1 MNLILSFRSAAA
13 RPVWGAAN
21 GGNEAPL
28 HPGAVGCRP
37 GTSMRRHPPLPP
49 RSGGAPVTKADR
61 NEGQCPSTQERW
73 GAATGQEGGRE
84 RRAGVRDWG
93 VVSGGPVPNTS
104 SPSPVPAEP
113 HAPSPSHGTT
123 APSPSPAPHE
133 TPTPSAPH
141 RTPAPHGTTAPPTT
155 PPRTASLNRQI
166 LSLAL
171 PALGALVAEPL
182 FVLIDSAMVGH
193 LGPTSL
199 AGLSLAST
207 VLTTV
212 VGLFVFLAYATTA
225 TTARLFGAGRRSA
238 ALRAGVD
245 GMWLAGLIGVV
256 AGTLLALAAPWV
268 VAALDADG
276 QVAEAATAYLRAS
289 APGIPGML
297 VVYAATGTLRGLL
310 DTRTPFVVATAG
322 AVLNV
327 AVNAVLLYGVG
338 MGIAGSGL
346 GTAAAQTVMALAL
359 AAPVL
364 GAARRDGVTWGPH
377 RQGLTASLGTG
388 TPLLVRT
395 LCLRAA
401 ILATVWA
408 ATALGTTA
416 LAAHQVVSSLWNFVA
431 FALDALAIAAQALI
445 GTALG
450 RASADQAH
458 QDAGVS
464 TLLRRTTAW
473 GAGAGAL
480 LGLLLAVGSPWLP
493 HLFTSDPAVLGACVP
508 PLLIAASALPLAGV
522 VYLLDGVLMGAGDG
536 RYLAWAGLG
545 TLVPYLPLAAAVGT
559 GVLGGAGLLGGTG
572 APDGSTGLVWLW
584 LSFAWVLMG
593 ARALL
598 NGLRAQS
605 TAWRH

>member
-1 MNLILSFRSAAA
+1 M
-13 RPVWGAAN
+13 
-21 GGNEAPL
+21 
-28 HPGAVGCRP
+28 
-37 GTSMRRHPPLPP
+37 
-49 RSGGAPVTKADR
+49 
-61 NEGQCPSTQERW
+61 
-73 GAATGQEGGRE
+73 
-84 RRAGVRDWG
+84 RDWG

-141 RTPAPHGTTAPPTT
+141 RTPPSHGTTAPPTT

-225 TTARLFGAGRRSA
+225 TTARLFGAGQHAA

-364 GAARRDGVTWGPH
+364 GAARRDGVAWD
-377 RQGLTASLGTG
+377 RTG
-388 TPLLVRT
+388 R
-395 LCLRAA
+395 
-401 ILATVWA
+401 
-408 ATALGTTA
+408 G
-416 LAAHQVVSSLWNFVA
+416 
-431 FALDALAIAAQALI
+431 
-445 GTALG
+445 
-450 RASADQAH
+450 
-458 QDAGVS
+458 
-464 TLLRRTTAW
+464 
-473 GAGAGAL
+473 
-480 LGLLLAVGSPWLP
+480 
-493 HLFTSDPAVLGACVP
+493 
-508 PLLIAASALPLAGV
+508 
-522 VYLLDGVLMGAGDG
+522 
-536 RYLAWAGLG
+536 
-545 TLVPYLPLAAAVGT
+545 
-559 GVLGGAGLLGGTG
+559 
-572 APDGSTGLVWLW
+572 
-584 LSFAWVLMG
+584 
-593 ARALL
+593 
-598 NGLRAQS
+598 
-605 TAWRH
+605 

>member
-1 MNLILSFRSAAA
+1 M
-13 RPVWGAAN
+13 
-21 GGNEAPL
+21 
-28 HPGAVGCRP
+28 
-37 GTSMRRHPPLPP
+37 
-49 RSGGAPVTKADR
+49 
-61 NEGQCPSTQERW
+61 
-73 GAATGQEGGRE
+73 
-84 RRAGVRDWG
+84 RDWG

-141 RTPAPHGTTAPPTT
+141 RTPPSHGTTAPPTT

-458 QDAGVS
+458 QGAGVS

-508 PLLIAASALPLAGV
+508 PLLIAASALPPAGV

-559 GVLGGAGLLGGTG
+559 GVLGGAG

-598 NGLRAQS
+598 NGLRARS